1 MIRLLAIIRAIVFIP
16 FVVFITLALGIPC
29 IAYLSFRP
37 SLRFGE
43 WIIRT
48 WCRLVL
54 GFFSIKVTVDGLEN
68 LTDHGCLFLFNHS
81 SLFDIPS
88 TYVGLPKSHRY
99 GAKIELFGI
108 PVFGRVLRVTGILPI
123 ARSKRREVLEIYRKS
138 VERVRQGETFALAP
152 EGTRQEDGK
161 TLGAFKRGPFL
172 FSLAGEIPI
181 QPIVITGADDILPK
195 GDLLPALGR
204 WSWNIHLTVLPE
216 VSTKGVDEEGMAKVQ
231 AEVFDKMK
239 TQLEKDLKQ
248 RDHTPSVE

>member
-1 MIRLLAIIRAIVFIP
+1 MGRRKK
-16 FVVFITLALGIPC
+16 GD
-29 IAYLSFRP
+29 
-37 SLRFGE
+37 
-43 WIIRT
+43 
-48 WCRLVL
+48 
-54 GFFSIKVTVDGLEN
+54 KVTGWVNLDKPLN
-68 LTDHGCLFLFNHS
+68 LT
-81 SLFDIPS
+81 S
-88 TYVGLPKSHRY
+88 TQAM
-99 GAKIELFGI
+99 AKVRRIMNAQKAGHAGTLD
-108 PVFGRVLRVTGILPI
+108 PLATGILPI

-216 VSTKGVDEEGMAKVQ
+216 ISTKGVDEEGMAKVQ
-231 AEVFDKMK
+231 AEVFDQMK